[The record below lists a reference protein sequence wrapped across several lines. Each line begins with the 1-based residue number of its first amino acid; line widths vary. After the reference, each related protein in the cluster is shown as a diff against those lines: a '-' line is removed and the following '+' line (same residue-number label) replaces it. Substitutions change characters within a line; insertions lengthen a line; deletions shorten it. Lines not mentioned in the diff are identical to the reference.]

1 MTQPEFVRY
10 YAFARQ
16 ALVEALRLTGVGS
29 SDEVLVPSLI
39 CKDVLASVHTL
50 GATAVFYEVD
60 QNLNP
65 IGLDQISS
73 SKAILVVN
81 YFGFAQDLAPFNKYC
96 ERTGAVLVED
106 NAHGYLSA
114 DPLGILLGTRA
125 SVGVT
130 SIRKTLRV
138 PDGATLTVNSEV
150 FAARLSPQLPF
161 TNKALGARW
170 TIQILLASLGTTLHL
185 PLIDWLRALV
195 RWSRK
200 LKTGSALPISS
211 SDSEIE
217 HIVPAAPRWSSMS
230 RIQKL
235 DSHLEITRRRDLYK
249 IVSELAVKTSAVPV
263 FNQLPDF
270 CSPYGFPFYGDAE
283 TAQKLRL
290 MTRHFGT
297 EVIQWPELPQSV
309 VETAPEHY
317 KNLWLVNFL

>member
-1 MTQPEFVRY
+1 MTQSEFVRY

-16 ALVEALRLTGVGS
+16 ALVEALRLIGTGSG
-29 SDEVLVPSLI
+29 DEVLVPSLI
-39 CKDVLASVHTL
+39 CKDVLASIHTL
-50 GATAVFYEVD
+50 GATPVFFEVD
-60 QNLNP
+60 HNLNP

-73 SKAILVVN
+73 SKAIIVVN

-96 ERTGAVLVED
+96 ERTGAVLIED

-114 DPLGILLGTRA
+114 DPLGVVLGTRA
-125 SVGVT
+125 SVGIT

-138 PDGATLTVNSEV
+138 PDGATLTVNSDLFV
-150 FAARLSPQLPF
+150 ARLSPQLPF

-170 TIQILLASLGTTLHL
+170 IMQILLANLGRALHL
-185 PLIDWLRALV
+185 PLIDLFRAPV

-200 LKTGSALPISS
+200 LKTGSALPVSG

-217 HIVPAAPRWSSMS
+217 HIIPTAPRQSSMS
-230 RIQKL
+230 RIQRM
-235 DSHLEITRRRDLYK
+235 DHHLELARRRNLYK

-263 FNQLPDF
+263 FNHLPDF

-283 TAQKLRL
+283 TAKKMHVQ
-290 MTRHFGT
+290 TRSNGT
-297 EVIQWPELPQSV
+297 EVIQWPELPNSV